1 MNLQSVLNEGSKFL
15 KNNNIPNSKL
25 DSEILMSKIINKDR
39 KFIILN
45 NNYKLSNKSFIDFK
59 ELINQRSKGK
69 PISYLTG
76 KKNFW
81 KYEFEISQNVLVPR
95 PDTELIIEQILE
107 ITKNKSKLN
116 ILDIGVG
123 SGCILVSVLKE
134 KKDFNGTGIDISK
147 KCLDLSKINAL
158 KIGVN
163 NRIKLIKSNIDKFNY
178 GKYDLI
184 ISNPPYIKKLDLFNL
199 RKKSIRFEPIIALN
213 GGIDGTSVI
222 SKVIY
227 KSSKLIKKKG
237 KLVLEIGYDQKEKV
251 KKILKEEGFYINKII
266 KDLGNNYRCIISTKL

>member
-1 MNLQSVLNEGSKFL
+1 MNLQSALNEGSKFL